1 MNKGKNCKVVIII
14 VIFSLIIS
22 IASINIGNAAPI
34 NDLDGEKFKQFNLGS
49 EIAFRGV
56 FSSHSWFLNIDKWWD
71 LNKVEG
77 NVFYNVTQ
85 LIDDKKEATLT
96 VSINGIPFYST
107 RIIYKPEDQNITFVI
122 PKNLIREG
130 GNQVKIEGYCRVSD
144 KPCNDDNN
152 YGNWVTL
159 SSKSNMIARFTDK
172 EPSNYI
178 SQFPYPFYKVN
189 ESDNPNATIV
199 ISNEFSD
206 GQLASGLM
214 LSSYFGRV
222 NSYGYYKGS
231 LIKYSDIGDNIK
243 NIIYIGG
250 SKNIPDNI
258 RAVFKELD
266 GQDYNNNV
274 VIKMGVSP
282 YNKPGENNKIMAIL
296 SDKDELLAKGIN
308 FLMNKDLV
316 DQGNSDTVI
325 INKDLKTEVLSVEE
339 SGNITFKELGNSE
352 IKVEGP
358 FRRSARVGYLLPRNK
373 VLTQGSKIKIYTRY
387 SENLDFTKSLVTIYV
402 NGTPIG
408 SKKLQ
413 KEKANGDELELLI
426 PMDVSKSTYVEVTI
440 TFDLELEGTY
450 CEFRQEETPWALITG
465 DSYLFAPNNDVDLY
479 MFDTYPNPFIYN
491 RRFNETELVIPENLA
506 STDLTALG
514 LTFSNMGKDV
524 KYTDGTLQVV
534 KGSDFK
540 EVDKAKNLII
550 YGTPTNN
557 SFIKSIND
565 NLWFKYDSE
574 FKGFLSNEKLSLI
587 NPYASNI
594 AVYQFDVS
602 PFNKERAMLVIT
614 SPREDILRK
623 SLVYLYSEKEN
634 AKISGDS
641 IVVDDLGN
649 IKNFRFKKDIKKPV
663 VTKVEELDTKAKGL
677 IAVIGLFIVFLIT
690 AGVLFYRK
698 NRSE

>member
-1 MNKGKNCKVVIII
+1 MNKGKNFKVVIII
-14 VIFSLIIS
+14 VIFSLIVS
-22 IASINIGNAAPI
+22 ITNIKTGKAAPI

-49 EIAFRGV
+49 EVAFRGV
-56 FSSHSWFLNIDKWWD
+56 FSSYSWFLNIDKWWTLD
-71 LNKVEG
+71 KVEG
-77 NVFYNVTQ
+77 NIFYNVTQ

-96 VSINGIPFYST
+96 VSINDIPFYSK
-107 RIIYKPEDQNITFVI
+107 RIIYKPEDQNITFDI

-159 SSKSNMIARFTDK
+159 SSKSNMIAKFTDK
-172 EPSNYI
+172 EPNNYI

-189 ESDNPNATIV
+189 ESNNPNGTIV

-206 GQLASGLM
+206 GELAAALM
-214 LSSYFGRV
+214 LSSYFGKI
-222 NSYGYYKGS
+222 NNYGDYKGS

-243 NIIYIGG
+243 NIIYIGR

-266 GQDYNNNV
+266 GQDYNNNA
-274 VIKMGVSP
+274 VIKMGGSP

-296 SDKDELLAKGIN
+296 SDNDELLTKGIN

-316 DQGNSDTVI
+316 DQGSSDTVI
-325 INKDLKTEVLSVEE
+325 INKDLKTEILSGEE
-339 SGNITFKELGNSE
+339 SGNITFKELGSNE
-352 IKVEGP
+352 IKLEGP

-387 SENLDFTKSLVTIYV
+387 SDNLDFTKSLVTIYV

-440 TFDLELEGTY
+440 AFDLELEGTY
-450 CEFRQEETPWALITG
+450 CEFRQEEMPWALITG
-465 DSYLFAPNNDVDLY
+465 DSYLFTPNNDVDLY

-491 RRFNETELVIPENLA
+491 RRFNEAELVIPEKL
-506 STDLTALG
+506 SSIDLTALG

-534 KGSDFK
+534 KGSNFK
-540 EVDKAKNLII
+540 EADKTKNLII
-550 YGTPTNN
+550 YGTPINN
-557 SFIKSIND
+557 SLVKNIND

-602 PFNKERAMLVIT
+602 PFNKDRAMLVIT

-623 SLVYLYSEKEN
+623 SLVYLYSDKEN

-649 IKNFRFKKDIKKPV
+649 VKNFRFKKDIKKPV
-663 VTKVEELDTKAKGL
+663 VTKVEKLDTKAKGL

-690 AGVLFYRK
+690 AGVLYYRK